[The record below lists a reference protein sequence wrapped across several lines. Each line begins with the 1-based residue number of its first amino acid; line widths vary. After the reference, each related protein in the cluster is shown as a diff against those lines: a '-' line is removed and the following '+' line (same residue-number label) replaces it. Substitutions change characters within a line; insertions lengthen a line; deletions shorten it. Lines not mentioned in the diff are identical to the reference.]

1 MLDTAHPIDVHVGQA
16 VRRLRKA
23 RGVSQEALAAAL
35 GLTFQ
40 QVQKYENGANR
51 VSASKLFQISRFL
64 QVEVSAFFEGAPMD
78 DAPTLTPNARV
89 KPMQSGSLEDR
100 IARLEPKRRHLV
112 EQLLSHLLDVDEV
125 AEVEVPG
132 SRPSP
137 PAETAGA

>member
-89 KPMQSGSLEDR
+89 KPLEDR

-112 EQLLSHLLDVDEV
+112 EQLLGHLLGVDEV

-137 PAETAGA
+137 SAETAGA